1 MNYTQAI
8 DQVRDVVVKM
18 RYLESIDNIIY
29 CDKWHVCPKDGFS
42 YEADVN
48 AYLAEVRH
56 DQLVN
61 DNVAQLVAYFETADD
76 SQYQNDIE
84 RGMVN
89 YLTAKYKE
97 AVQIPA
103 QLQARLNKACSEG
116 QLEWER
122 CVHANDYESF
132 KPVLKEA
139 FDVQREIA
147 QAIDPAKPVYQV
159 LVNRFDKDFTL
170 EEIDAIFEKLKEAIR
185 DILAKTEESR
195 AKIDTS
201 VLKNDADKQT
211 MMELVRE
218 VQDLL
223 GFDWNKGVMY
233 EVHHPVC
240 TCNGPR
246 DSRPSTNY
254 YELFRSQLAA
264 AHETGHGLY
273 NYNGSDEVAA
283 AGLWGGIDGA
293 MHESQSKFYENMV
306 GRTKEFWTAF
316 YPKLQEKIPKYRDV
330 KLDDLLCALNKPIPG
345 TNRLNADELTV
356 DLHIILRYELERD
369 YFEGKISVDT
379 MDQAWNAKYKEYLGV
394 EPKTYSEGVLQDVH
408 WASGYIGYFQ
418 GYTLGEIYA
427 AQMRHKML
435 EDCPDAYEKL
445 AQGDISVINQWLKE
459 HVHQYGQTYSARQT
473 LIKATGEDV
482 NIQYY
487 IDYLRDKFLR

>member
-1 MNYTQAI
+1 MNYAQTIEQM
-8 DQVRDVVVKM
+8 RDVVVKM

-42 YEADVN
+42 YEANVN
-48 AYLAEVRH
+48 AYLAELRH

-61 DNVAQLVAYFETADD
+61 DHVAALVQAFEGFDQ
-76 SQYQNDIE
+76 SRFESDID

-103 QLQARLNKACSEG
+103 ALQARLNKACSEG

-122 CVHANDYESF
+122 CVHADDYESF

-139 FDVQREIA
+139 FEVQREIA
-147 QAIDPAKPVYQV
+147 QAIDPKKPAYQV
-159 LVNRFDKDFTL
+159 LVNRFDKDYTL
-170 EEIDAIFEKLKEAIR
+170 AEIDSIFDRLKKAIR
-185 DILAKTEESR
+185 EILDKTEESR

-201 VLKNDADKQT
+201 ILHNDADKQT
-211 MMELVRE
+211 MMELVYQLQE
-218 VQDLL
+218 ML

-233 EVHHPVC
+233 EMHHPVC

-254 YELFRSQLAA
+254 YELFRSLLAA

-273 NYNGSDEVAA
+273 NYNGSEEVAR

-306 GRTKEFWTAF
+306 GRTREFWTAF
-316 YPKLQEKIPKYRDV
+316 YPKLQEKLPQYRDIA
-330 KLDDLLCALNKPIPG
+330 LDDFLKALNKPIPG
-345 TNRLNADELTV
+345 INRLNADELTV

-369 YFEGKISVDT
+369 YFEGKINVDT
-379 MDQAWNAKYKEYLGV
+379 MEAAWNAKYKEYLGM
-394 EPKTYSEGVLQDVH
+394 EPKTHAEGVLQDVH
-408 WASGYIGYFQ
+408 WASGCIGYFQ

-445 AQGDISVINQWLKE
+445 AKGDISVINGWLKD
-459 HVHQYGQTYSARQT
+459 HVHAYGQTYSARET
-473 LIKATGEDV
+473 LIKATGEDI

-487 IDYLRDKFLR
+487 IDYLQDKFLR